1 MSDFKAKNSI
11 SLQDLFTERVL
22 YDAEFLLPRGR
33 SDSFVDFK
41 GIKNYWERENLLY
54 GKVNTRLNPI
64 SVKKV
69 TLESFVDGDQ
79 TFFALPEV
87 VEAYRDMKR
96 LFVQRSSTGYIAD
109 DPYLNVPV
117 VKKAFVNADT
127 QYNIYITNIME
138 DFNSFILKS
147 EKSND
152 VVDIKVYAKMFFKRF
167 FESTTA
173 SFLTRSAYYLSPE
186 VSSLSSGLSLEI
198 SDLDPSDDSQKEIFL
213 DSLNFEFYREAAVNF
228 GFLIDKNIP
237 WRLNYDLS
245 SPVNRD
251 KLPRGKTESPVDAYL
266 SRYFYEISTE
276 DIDYIISSIVIG
288 YNTFVDV
295 KPIRKEGSCEFK
307 REKLDKD
314 YVISEVFGIPY
325 WIKKYVLI
333 KNKECDN
340 IYRPNEL
347 KKIIFNAIDLPLDQ
361 SINYIKTK
369 FDSPLYLEGSTTYD
383 LLKKEFSK
391 NNNFPLDKF
400 DEYVKILIKK
410 ATEKIY

>member
-1 MSDFKAKNSI
+1 MADNSTNI
-11 SLQDLFTERVL
+11 KKLFTERIL
-22 YDAEFLLPRGR
+22 YDADFLLPKG
-33 SDSFVDFK
+33 SDELFVDFK

-64 SVKKV
+64 SVKKA

-87 VEAYRDMKR
+87 IEAYRDMKR

-138 DFNSFILKS
+138 DFNSFILKN

-152 VVDIKVYAKMFFKRF
+152 IIDIKVYAKMFFKRF
-167 FESTTA
+167 FESTTVP
-173 SFLTRSAYYLSPE
+173 FLTRSAYYLSPE

-251 KLPRGKTESPVDAYL
+251 KLSRGKTESPVDAYL
-266 SRYFYEISTE
+266 SRYFYEISIE

-295 KPIRKEGSCEFK
+295 RPIRKEGACEFK

-314 YVISEVFGIPY
+314 YVISEVFGTPY

-333 KNKECDN
+333 KNKESDN
-340 IYRPNEL
+340 IYSPNL
-347 KKIIFNAIDLPLDQ
+347 
-361 SINYIKTK
+361 
-369 FDSPLYLEGSTTYD
+369 GS
-383 LLKKEFSK
+383 
-391 NNNFPLDKF
+391 
-400 DEYVKILIKK
+400 
-410 ATEKIY
+410 